1 MGSPT
6 PGSEGVRLMDTILDA
21 FGWLFDPVNWQ
32 GTSGIRRRMIEHVLL
47 SFQATLIAV
56 AIALPIG
63 LYLGHLKR
71 LEFVALTIGN
81 MGRALPSFGI
91 IAFLFPLTFAWP
103 GELGYWATFIALV
116 FLSIPPILTN
126 TYVGIKTID
135 GDTVEAARG
144 MGMTELGVLMSL
156 EIPLGVPLII
166 AGIRTAA
173 VQCVATATL
182 WAVFSGGGLGR
193 FIVDGIASGLRY
205 RAFAGG
211 LLVAALA
218 LLTEGA
224 FTVIEKILAPRT
236 STTAARYSG
245 RPLIARGP
253 S

>member
-1 MGSPT
+1 M
-6 PGSEGVRLMDTILDA
+6 EAIADA
-21 FGWLFDPVNWQ
+21 FEWLFDPANWQ
-32 GTSGIRRRMIEHVLL
+32 GTTGIRQRIVEHVLL
-47 SFQATLIAV
+47 SLQATLVAC

-63 LYLGHLKR
+63 LYLGHRKQ
-71 LEFVALTIGN
+71 LEFVALTVGN

-116 FLSIPPILTN
+116 FLSIPPVLTN

-144 MGMTELGVLMSL
+144 MGMSERGVLMSL
-156 EIPLGVPLII
+156 EIPLAVPLII

-193 FIVDGIASGLRY
+193 YIVDGIASGLRY
-205 RAFAGG
+205 QAFAGG

-224 FTVIEKILAPRT
+224 FTVLEKVLAPRT
-236 STTAARYSG
+236 STTASRYLR
-245 RPLIARGP
+245 RPLVARGP
-253 S
+253 G